1 MQRAFL
7 FLNFL
12 ELTKLIDPSRR
23 NGYGVVQMLLKWLS
37 WLKRTSVRF
46 KTENF
51 CRTILTL
58 MLQR

>member
-7 FLNFL
+7 L

-23 NGYGVVQMLLKWLS
+23 NGYGGVQMLLEWLS
-37 WLKRTSVRF
+37 GLKRTSVRF

-51 CRTILTL
+51 CCTILTL
-58 MLQR
+58 M